1 MKEIVLSIV
10 VIAVVGVAAAYGLQA
25 MDWSAQ
31 SSFTSGQG
39 NVRIN

>member
-1 MKEIVLSIV
+1 MKEIVLSIL

>member
-10 VIAVVGVAAAYGLQA
+10 LIAVVGVAAAYGLQA
-25 MDWSAQ
+25 MDWSAE
-31 SSFTSGQG
+31 SKFTSGQG

>member
-10 VIAVVGVAAAYGLQA
+10 LIAVVGVAAAYGLQA
-25 MDWSAQ
+25 MDWSAE
-31 SSFTSGQG
+31 SKFTSSQG

>member
-10 VIAVVGVAAAYGLQA
+10 VIAVVGVAAAYGLEA